1 MNKNIQEYTYIK
13 DSLNQSFIFYM
24 DNQHN
29 LIFDKSNVNNNYTDA
44 KIIESNVVDFSA
56 NIDKNNK
63 LHLLYLLSSGKLM
76 YSIYFNET
84 WQKNLVRTLDTR
96 SNRYKYLNLFFNEN
110 QINIFYA
117 FTNLIN
123 TNLWTIEH
131 IIKDSTHWKKKTVAS
146 IFSEKNFT
154 PFYLDRDKFG
164 NIFLVYRAK
173 EYTTNHIYYTFYN
186 IFTKEWVTTPNK
198 ISSSETDNIFPYLF
212 IDSQDNIH
220 VLWYSLSNNKYLI
233 AYKQLSPMGQNKYH
247 WTEIKLPKITSSNYP
262 PIMFEKDNK
271 LNIICITNDEIHC
284 LVSKN
289 YGLNWNLENKI
300 SLNKRAI
307 HLIKYFCNNLS
318 NNINSKINHCYGS
331 TDDDNVHFYF
341 DENLDKALIND
352 KVSSST
358 LDNEY
363 QGKDNLVNQEE
374 EINMKNTKEEQLMD
388 LKNLLLENQNQLMNT
403 FNHAKENSTS
413 LKEVVATINDIKK
426 DIEFIKEKITN
437 IEKNQ
442 NTKKRFFNI

>member
-1 MNKNIQEYTYIK
+1 
-13 DSLNQSFIFYM
+13 
-24 DNQHN
+24 
-29 LIFDKSNVNNNYTDA
+29 
-44 KIIESNVVDFSA
+44 
-56 NIDKNNK
+56 
-63 LHLLYLLSSGKLM
+63 
-76 YSIYFNET
+76 
-84 WQKNLVRTLDTR
+84 
-96 SNRYKYLNLFFNEN
+96 
-110 QINIFYA
+110 
-117 FTNLIN
+117 
-123 TNLWTIEH
+123 
-131 IIKDSTHWKKKTVAS
+131 
-146 IFSEKNFT
+146 
-154 PFYLDRDKFG
+154 
-164 NIFLVYRAK
+164 
-173 EYTTNHIYYTFYN
+173 
-186 IFTKEWVTTPNK
+186 
-198 ISSSETDNIFPYLF
+198 
-212 IDSQDNIH
+212 
-220 VLWYSLSNNKYLI
+220 
-233 AYKQLSPMGQNKYH
+233 MGQNKYH